1 MFRSD
6 NGGRALANDFLRILP
21 TDDLNALS
29 ALAELVRIP
38 SGTDLFLPGDPVSW
52 VYFPLKG
59 LVSLISV
66 MRNGDEAETAVVGRE
81 GAVGLLEVA
90 GSGVMHYRA
99 VVQIET
105 EGLKVKAADYLSL
118 VMRSARLRRAVSTH
132 LELTIAET
140 RQTVACHAHHSAKGR
155 LAWWLLE
162 CQDRTGLEAL
172 KLTQE
177 FLGAM
182 LGVQR
187 TTLNEVAS
195 ALKAEALID
204 YRRGVITILNRPAL
218 ERASCECY
226 ATIAGYRHLIE
237 STALGA

>member
-1 MFRSD
+1 M
-6 NGGRALANDFLRILP
+6 LTNDFLLVLAP
-21 TDDLNALS
+21 DDLAALR
-29 ALAELVRIP
+29 AKAEAVDIA
-38 SGTDLFLPGDPVSW
+38 SGTDLFLPGDPVDW
-52 VYFPLKG
+52 VYFPVRG

-66 MRNGDEAETAVVGRE
+66 MANGDEAETAVVGRE
-81 GAVGLLEVA
+81 GAIGLLEA
-90 GSGVMHYRA
+90 EGSGVMLYRA

-105 EGLKVKAADYLSL
+105 EGLRVPVSDYLAL
-118 VMRSARLRRAVSTH
+118 VQASPDLRRAVMAH

-140 RQTVACHAHHSAKGR
+140 RQTVACHAHHPARSR

-172 KLTQE
+172 RLTQE

-195 ALKAEALID
+195 ELKADRLID
-204 YRRGVITILNRPAL
+204 YRRGVITILDRPAL

-226 ATIAGYRHLIE
+226 ATIAGYRHAIE
-237 STALGA
+237 NGARRA